1 MLHSYVNFRSPN
13 KTSYYETQMLG
24 QISNFCLKYELPFEF
39 SERVLTI
46 LLKYG
51 YMKLNISIRVNLN

>member
-46 LLKYG
+46 LLM

>member
-46 LLKYG
+46 LLM
-51 YMKLNISIRVNLN
+51 YMILNISIRVNLN

>member
-24 QISNFCLKYELPFEF
+24 LSNFCLKYELPFEF

-46 LLKYG
+46 LLM